1 LSTYSKSFAVFVPHL
16 RKWWSTPDDYAGQVQ
31 YFTQRAISAPIQL
44 LIGLGT
50 GFNGILSFVILLPS
64 AHNPVSQIVVTLF
77 ALLQLGWGWVW
88 CRRPWP
94 SRRMSLAFV
103 ISADIGIA
111 AVAVSDSSWLL
122 GLFGF
127 NAFAMIS
134 VYLMFFDGPK
144 TLVAHLLWILAS
156 TAGFAIRVSVA
167 GNLDVLEFTVKT
179 LVAVA
184 PVVATPL
191 GIQLGIWALRNEA
204 NDSVTDPLTGLLNRR
219 GLHLHIGDILRGP
232 STVEAEMAVMVI
244 DLDRFK
250 EINDNYGHAIGD
262 EVLVRSARRVR
273 TAVGTG
279 ALVARTGGEEFVVVV
294 LGPLHAIHQSAERV
308 RHAISAPADRTV
320 TASVGVTSLSAASFA
335 DESDP
340 VPLLETIIERADQAM
355 FEAKRNGGDA
365 TSYLPPV
372 SGRT

>member
-1 LSTYSKSFAVFVPHL
+1 MPTYSRSFAVFLPHL
-16 RKWWSTPDDYAGQVQ
+16 RAWWSTPVDYASQVQ
-31 YFTQRAISAPIQL
+31 YFTQRAISAPIQF

-50 GFNGILSFVILLPS
+50 GFNGVLSFVILLPS
-64 AHNPVSQIVVTLF
+64 ANNRVSQVAVALF
-77 ALLQLGWGWVW
+77 AVLQLAWGWIW

-103 ISADIGIA
+103 VTADIGIA
-111 AVAVSDSSWLL
+111 AVAISDASWLL

-144 TLVAHLLWILAS
+144 ILVAHLLWIILS
-156 TAGFAIRVSVA
+156 TAGFAIHVSIA
-167 GNLDVLEFTVKT
+167 GDFDVLAFTAKT
-179 LVAVA
+179 LVSVG

-219 GLHLHIGDILRGP
+219 GLHLHIGDILREQAP
-232 STVEAEMAVMVI
+232 TETEVAVMVI

-250 EINDNYGHAIGD
+250 EINDTYGHAIGD

-273 TAVGTG
+273 SAVSQG
-279 ALVARTGGEEFVVVV
+279 ALVARTGGEEFVVVDLTV
-294 LGPLHAIHQSAERV
+294 PGVIQRSAEQV
-308 RHAISAPADRTV
+308 RHAISAPATRTV
-320 TASVGVTSLSAASFA
+320 TASIGVTSLSTGVFV
-335 DESDP
+335 DGVDP

-355 FEAKRNGGDA
+355 FEAKRTGGDA
-365 TSYLPPV
+365 VSYLPPV
-372 SGRT
+372 GGHR